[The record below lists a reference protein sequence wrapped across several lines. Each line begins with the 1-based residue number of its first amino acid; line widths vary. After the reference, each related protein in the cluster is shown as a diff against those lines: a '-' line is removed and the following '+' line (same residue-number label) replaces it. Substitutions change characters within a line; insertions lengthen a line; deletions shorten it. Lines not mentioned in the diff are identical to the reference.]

1 MLPID
6 KHQIPFNTSKRT
18 KSIEYIVIH
27 DSGNTKP
34 GADDIANYNY
44 FNTGDRQ
51 SSADFFVDGDS
62 ITQINDYTKNY
73 TWAVGDGKSKY
84 RITNNNSVSIE
95 ICVNSDGDYEKA
107 VANTVDFVKW
117 LMAEL
122 NLPLDRV
129 VRHYDAS
136 RKNCP
141 ASMNN
146 GSWEQWYIFKDRLI
160 RRENIMITDVNVAI
174 NKLVEKG
181 VINSPDYWTSAY
193 QVVNNLD
200 KLLINMANALT

>member
-18 KSIEYIVIH
+18 KAIEWIVIH

-51 SSADFFVDGDS
+51 SSADVFIDDNS
-62 ITQINDYTKNY
+62 ITQINDYTKYY
-73 TWAVGDGKSKY
+73 TWAVGDGQGKY
-84 RITNNNSVSIE
+84 GITNNNSVSVE
-95 ICVNSDGDYEKA
+95 ICINSDGDYEKA
-107 VANTVDFVKW
+107 VANTVDLVKL

-122 NLPLDRV
+122 NIPLEKV

-136 RKNCP
+136 HKNCP
-141 ASMNN
+141 ATMNN

-160 RRENIMITDVNVAI
+160 RGDNMT
-174 NKLVEKG
+174 VEQ
-181 VINSPDYWTSAY
+181 A
-193 QVVNNLD
+193 LD
-200 KLLINMANALT
+200 KIIAKGIDIDKAFWLTSYEYVKYIGDLFIKIAEKI

>member
-95 ICVNSDGDYEKA
+95 ICINSDGDYEKA
-107 VANTVDFVKW
+107 VSNTVDLVKC

-122 NLPLDRV
+122 NLPFDKV

-141 ASMNN
+141 ATMNN
-146 GSWEQWYIFKDRLI
+146 GSWEQWYIFKDKLI
-160 RRENIMITDVNVAI
+160 RGDIMT
-174 NKLVEKG
+174 VEQ
-181 VINSPDYWTSAY
+181 A
-193 QVVNNLD
+193 LD
-200 KLLINMANALT
+200 KIIAKGINIDKNRWLIACDYVTYLGDLFIKIAEKI